1 MSDEQE
7 DQMLLEDWDEELFCE
22 LDPCISERD
31 LRIIM
36 ICMECGNSLDCC
48 ICEVSVPTSTSSRAS
63 STPSSESQFSDS
75 ACSCCCIQFAVA
87 PPVSENMIFSKILTR
102 PPVTEDAREV
112 YSAS

>member
-48 ICEVSVPTSTSSRAS
+48 ICEDAVHTPPPFESLQHPSQSV
-63 STPSSESQFSDS
+63 
-75 ACSCCCIQFAVA
+75 
-87 PPVSENMIFSKILTR
+87 
-102 PPVTEDAREV
+102 
-112 YSAS
+112 

>member
-1 MSDEQE
+1 MRIMNNSQFWSWTDHWEGWDFMSDEQE

-48 ICEVSVPTSTSSRAS
+48 ICEVQTPTPPRSGEHQH
-63 STPSSESQFSDS
+63 PSQ
-75 ACSCCCIQFAVA
+75 
-87 PPVSENMIFSKILTR
+87 
-102 PPVTEDAREV
+102 
-112 YSAS
+112 